1 MKFVI
6 SNGLSFNFPNKS
18 KGCYCL
24 YFLYLLYLLY
34 LLQK

>member
-6 SNGLSFNFPNKS
+6 SYGLSFNFPNKI
-18 KGCYCL
+18 KGSYW
-24 YFLYLLYLLY
+24 LYLLY

>member
-18 KGCYCL
+18 KGSYCL
-24 YFLYLLYLLY
+24 YFLYLPYLLY

>member
-18 KGCYCL
+18 KGSYCL
-24 YFLYLLYLLY
+24 YFLYLL
-34 LLQK
+34 